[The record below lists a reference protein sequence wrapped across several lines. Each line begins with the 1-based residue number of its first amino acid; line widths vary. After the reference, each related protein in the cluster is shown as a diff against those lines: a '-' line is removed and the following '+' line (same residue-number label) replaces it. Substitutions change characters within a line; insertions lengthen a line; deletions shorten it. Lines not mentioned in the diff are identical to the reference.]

1 MKDSTG
7 SPPFIKP
14 TTAADP
20 TLADLGLADDMN
32 AIKPPPLHFV
42 KDIYYPTRLDYF
54 AARALQG
61 LVTGR
66 AEKDRRVAA
75 KQAVALA
82 KELVELLDQT
92 SG

>member
-1 MKDSTG
+1 MKDQDISIQSKTM
-7 SPPFIKP
+7 SDIFSAPPVE
-14 TTAADP
+14 
-20 TLADLGLADDMN
+20 
-32 AIKPPPLHFV
+32 FV
-42 KDIYYPTRLDYF
+42 PVEMDVYSPTRLDYF

-66 AEKDRRVAA
+66 SERDRRAST

-92 SG
+92 